1 MEIIEHHHIKK
12 YSLTHTT
19 PLMCMPIQQEL
30 GFDSL
35 TPAGQRILEGNHTQA
50 PDTEQLK
57 RKTTK
62 LIPTGMSTQEFI
74 TGWKK
79 AKEQTMAM

>member
-1 MEIIEHHHIKK
+1 
-12 YSLTHTT
+12 
-19 PLMCMPIQQEL
+19 MPIQQEL

-35 TPAGQRILEGNHTQA
+35 TPAGQHILDSSHTRYSRLL
-50 PDTEQLK
+50 QLQLQ

>member
-1 MEIIEHHHIKK
+1 M
-12 YSLTHTT
+12 
-19 PLMCMPIQQEL
+19 
-30 GFDSL
+30 
-35 TPAGQRILEGNHTQA
+35 
-50 PDTEQLK
+50 QLQ